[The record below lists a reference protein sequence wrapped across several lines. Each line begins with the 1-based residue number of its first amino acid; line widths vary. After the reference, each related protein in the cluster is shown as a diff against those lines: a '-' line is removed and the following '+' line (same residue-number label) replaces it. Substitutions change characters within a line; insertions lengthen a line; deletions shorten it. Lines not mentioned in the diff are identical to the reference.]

1 MKSHTSDSTV
11 TTNQNGHNSTV
22 SVTTSNKIS
31 LEDTI
36 KDHSPKNLK
45 GKTIGK
51 ITIKETKKEFK
62 DVCAE
67 CILYPYLI
75 YSKESTIDCCSSSKK
90 CGNRHVDVRFDGFLG
105 ICGEHLKTGKCKNK
119 YCKRAHVLEVD
130 SIDYTRIST
139 NKSTHISTNSSTRIS
154 TNSSANSSIR
164 ISTTIF
170 ICFDI
175 TSATDFPKL
184 PIKQN
189 TKKRYSNNVSSN
201 NVWNEPQQI
210 LKIIKM
216 CNMLP
221 VTKEKHVINKENHVI
236 NKENHVINKENH
248 VINKEKPAINEEK
261 PATIK
266 VKILITNEQPLI
278 VKVKLSINEIQSAI
292 NTNLKLSINN
302 MHPSIIIDD
311 DGYIL
316 VQRHRKTP
324 SPVSVI
330 SPIPLSSP
338 APVISPVSVTS
349 FSPIELP
356 SKSTSSPLMFEP
368 NMLQKL
374 RNDFNKSPI
383 FVKVKPNISKKVL
396 KKENAQKNKEEV
408 LKSKENILNKN
419 SKDDSDSDSD
429 YESDSNSDYDSDED
443 YNSKF
448 WSKKK

>member
-45 GKTIGK
+45 GKTISK

-139 NKSTHISTNSSTRIS
+139 KSTNNSTNSFTNSF
-154 TNSSANSSIR
+154 TNSSIC
-164 ISTTIF
+164 ISTTIL
-170 ICFDI
+170 ICFDV
-175 TSATDFPKL
+175 TSVKDFPKL
-184 PIKQN
+184 PFKQN
-189 TKKRYSNNVSSN
+189 TKKRCSNNMASN
-201 NVWNEPQQI
+201 NVWNKPLQI
-210 LKIIKM
+210 LQIIKI
-216 CNMLP
+216 
-221 VTKEKHVINKENHVI
+221 TKEKPTINKENLVINKENLS
-236 NKENHVINKENH
+236 
-248 VINKEKPAINEEK
+248 INKEKPAINEEK
-261 PATIK
+261 PAINEEKPAIIK
-266 VKILITNEQPLI
+266 VKLLITNEQPLI
-278 VKVKLSINEIQSAI
+278 IKVQLSINEIQSAI
-292 NTNLKLSINN
+292 NTNLKLS
-302 MHPSIIIDD
+302 SIIIDN
-311 DGYIL
+311 DGYTL
-316 VQRHRKTP
+316 VQRNRKTS
-324 SPVSVI
+324 SPVSVM
-330 SPIPLSSP
+330 SPEL
-338 APVISPVSVTS
+338 VTS
-349 FSPIELP
+349 FSPISLT
-356 SKSTSSPLMFEP
+356 SKSKSSPLMFEP
-368 NMLQKL
+368 NILEKL
-374 RNDFNKSPI
+374 RNDFNKSPT

-396 KKENAQKNKEEV
+396 KKENAQKNKEVV

-419 SKDDSDSDSD
+419 SKDDSENKSESDSDSD
-429 YESDSNSDYDSDED
+429 YDSDSNSDYDSDED

>member
-1 MKSHTSDSTV
+1 
-11 TTNQNGHNSTV
+11 
-22 SVTTSNKIS
+22 
-31 LEDTI
+31 
-36 KDHSPKNLK
+36 
-45 GKTIGK
+45 
-51 ITIKETKKEFK
+51 
-62 DVCAE
+62 
-67 CILYPYLI
+67 
-75 YSKESTIDCCSSSKK
+75 
-90 CGNRHVDVRFDGFLG
+90 
-105 ICGEHLKTGKCKNK
+105 
-119 YCKRAHVLEVD
+119 
-130 SIDYTRIST
+130 
-139 NKSTHISTNSSTRIS
+139 
-154 TNSSANSSIR
+154 
-164 ISTTIF
+164 
-170 ICFDI
+170 
-175 TSATDFPKL
+175 
-184 PIKQN
+184 
-189 TKKRYSNNVSSN
+189 
-201 NVWNEPQQI
+201 
-210 LKIIKM
+210 
-216 CNMLP
+216 
-221 VTKEKHVINKENHVI
+221 
-236 NKENHVINKENH
+236 
-248 VINKEKPAINEEK
+248 
-261 PATIK
+261 
-266 VKILITNEQPLI
+266 
-278 VKVKLSINEIQSAI
+278 
-292 NTNLKLSINN
+292 

-368 NMLQKL
+368 NILQKL

-429 YESDSNSDYDSDED
+429 SDYESDSNSDYDSDED

>member
-45 GKTIGK
+45 GKTISK

-139 NKSTHISTNSSTRIS
+139 KSTNNSTNSFTNSF
-154 TNSSANSSIR
+154 TNSSIC
-164 ISTTIF
+164 ISTTIL
-170 ICFDI
+170 ICFDV
-175 TSATDFPKL
+175 TSVKDFPKL
-184 PIKQN
+184 PFKQN
-189 TKKRYSNNVSSN
+189 TKKRCSNNMASN
-201 NVWNEPQQI
+201 NVWNKPLQI
-210 LKIIKM
+210 LQIIKI
-216 CNMLP
+216 
-221 VTKEKHVINKENHVI
+221 TKEKPTINKENLVINKENLVI
-236 NKENHVINKENH
+236 NKENLS
-248 VINKEKPAINEEK
+248 INKEKPAINEEK
-261 PATIK
+261 PAINEEKPAIIK
-266 VKILITNEQPLI
+266 VKLLITNEQPLI
-278 VKVKLSINEIQSAI
+278 IKVQLSINEIQSAI
-292 NTNLKLSINN
+292 NTNLKLS
-302 MHPSIIIDD
+302 SIIIDN
-311 DGYIL
+311 DGYTL
-316 VQRHRKTP
+316 VQRNRKTS
-324 SPVSVI
+324 SPVSVM
-330 SPIPLSSP
+330 SPEL
-338 APVISPVSVTS
+338 VTS
-349 FSPIELP
+349 FSPISLT
-356 SKSTSSPLMFEP
+356 SKSKSSPLMFEP
-368 NMLQKL
+368 NILEKL
-374 RNDFNKSPI
+374 RNDFNKSPT

-396 KKENAQKNKEEV
+396 KKENAQKNKEVV

-419 SKDDSDSDSD
+419 SKDDSENKSESDSDSD
-429 YESDSNSDYDSDED
+429 YDSDSNSDYDSDED

>member
-45 GKTIGK
+45 GKTISK

-75 YSKESTIDCCSSSKK
+75 YSKESTTDCCSSPKK

-139 NKSTHISTNSSTRIS
+139 KSTNNSTNSFTNSF
-154 TNSSANSSIR
+154 TNSSIC
-164 ISTTIF
+164 ISTTIL
-170 ICFDI
+170 ICFDV
-175 TSATDFPKL
+175 TSVKDFPKL
-184 PIKQN
+184 PFKQN
-189 TKKRYSNNVSSN
+189 TKKRCSNNMASN
-201 NVWNEPQQI
+201 NVWNKPLQI
-210 LKIIKM
+210 LQIIKI
-216 CNMLP
+216 
-221 VTKEKHVINKENHVI
+221 TKEKPTINKENLVINKENLS
-236 NKENHVINKENH
+236 
-248 VINKEKPAINEEK
+248 INKEKPAINEEK
-261 PATIK
+261 PAINEEKPAINEEKPAINEEKPAIIK
-266 VKILITNEQPLI
+266 VKLLITNEQPLI
-278 VKVKLSINEIQSAI
+278 IKVQLSI
-292 NTNLKLSINN
+292 NTNLKLLINN
-302 MHPSIIIDD
+302 IKPSIIIDN
-311 DGYIL
+311 DGYTL
-316 VQRHRKTP
+316 VQRNRKTS
-324 SPVSVI
+324 SPVSVM
-330 SPIPLSSP
+330 SPEL
-338 APVISPVSVTS
+338 VTS
-349 FSPIELP
+349 FSPISLT
-356 SKSTSSPLMFEP
+356 SKSKSSPLIFEP

-374 RNDFNKSPI
+374 RNDFNKSPTI
-383 FVKVKPNISKKVL
+383 VKVKPNISKKVL

-408 LKSKENILNKN
+408 LKSKENILNKTFKDN
-419 SKDDSDSDSD
+419 SE
-429 YESDSNSDYDSDED
+429 YESDSESESESESDYDYDSDED

>member
-1 MKSHTSDSTV
+1 MKSHTCDSTV
-11 TTNQNGHNSTV
+11 TTTTRNAHNSTV
-22 SVTTSNKIS
+22 SVTPSNKIS

-36 KDHSPKNLK
+36 KENSPKNLK
-45 GKTIGK
+45 GKIINK

-75 YSKESTIDCCSSSKK
+75 YSKEPITDCCSSPKK

-105 ICGEHLKTGKCKNK
+105 ICGEHLKTGKCTNK

-139 NKSTHISTNSSTRIS
+139 NKSTRISTNSSTRIS

-189 TKKRYSNNVSSN
+189 TKKRCSNNMSSN
-201 NVWNEPQQI
+201 NVWNEPLQI

-221 VTKEKHVINKENHVI
+221 VTKEKHVINEEKHVINEEKHVINEENHVI
-236 NKENHVINKENH
+236 N
-248 VINKEKPAINEEK
+248 EEK
-261 PATIK
+261 PTIIK
-266 VKILITNEQPLI
+266 VKLLITNEQPLI
-278 VKVKLSINEIQSAI
+278 VKVKLSINEIQSVI

-302 MHPSIIIDD
+302 MQPSIIIDD

-330 SPIPLSSP
+330 SHIPVTSHV
-338 APVISPVSVTS
+338 PVTSPVPVTS

-368 NMLQKL
+368 NTLQKL
-374 RNDFNKSPI
+374 RNDFNKSPT

-396 KKENAQKNKEEV
+396 KKENAQKNKEA
-408 LKSKENILNKN
+408 LKTKENILNKKSN
-419 SKDDSDSDSD
+419 DESNVK
-429 YESDSNSDYDSDED
+429 YESDSDDNSDSDNDSDYDSDYD
-443 YNSKF
+443 YKSKF
-448 WSKKK
+448 WPKKK

>member
-11 TTNQNGHNSTV
+11 TTNRNGHNSTV

-36 KDHSPKNLK
+36 KEHSPKNLK
-45 GKTIGK
+45 GKTISK

-75 YSKESTIDCCSSSKK
+75 YSKESTTDCCSSPKK

-130 SIDYTRIST
+130 SIDYTRISSKST
-139 NKSTHISTNSSTRIS
+139 NKSTNNSTNSF
-154 TNSSANSSIR
+154 TNSSIC
-164 ISTTIF
+164 ISTTIV
-170 ICFDI
+170 ICFDV
-175 TSATDFPKL
+175 TSVKDFPKL
-184 PIKQN
+184 PFKQN
-189 TKKRYSNNVSSN
+189 TKKRCSNNMASN
-201 NVWNEPQQI
+201 NVWNKPLQI
-210 LKIIKM
+210 LQIIKI
-216 CNMLP
+216 
-221 VTKEKHVINKENHVI
+221 TKEKPTIT
-236 NKENHVINKENH
+236 
-248 VINKEKPAINEEK
+248 KEKPVINEEKPVINEEKPVINEKKLVINEEK
-261 PATIK
+261 PAIIK

-278 VKVKLSINEIQSAI
+278 VKVQLSINEIQSTI
-292 NTNLKLSINN
+292 NTNLKLS
-302 MHPSIIIDD
+302 SIIIDD

-316 VQRHRKTP
+316 VQRNRKTST
-324 SPVSVI
+324 SPVSVMYPE
-330 SPIPLSSP
+330 SE
-338 APVISPVSVTS
+338 TS
-349 FSPIELP
+349 FSPISLT
-356 SKSTSSPLMFEP
+356 SKSKSSPLMFEP

-374 RNDFNKSPI
+374 RNDFNKSPT
-383 FVKVKPNISKKVL
+383 FEKVKPNISKKVL

-419 SKDDSDSDSD
+419 SKDDSENESDSDSDSDSD
-429 YESDSNSDYDSDED
+429 YDSDSNSDYDSDED

>member
-11 TTNQNGHNSTV
+11 TTNRNGHNSTV
-22 SVTTSNKIS
+22 LVTNSNKIS

-45 GKTIGK
+45 GKTICK

-75 YSKESTIDCCSSSKK
+75 YSKESTTDCCSSPKK

-130 SIDYTRIST
+130 SINYTRISS
-139 NKSTHISTNSSTRIS
+139 KSTNNSTNSF
-154 TNSSANSSIR
+154 TNSSIC
-164 ISTTIF
+164 ISTTIL
-170 ICFDI
+170 ICFDV
-175 TSATDFPKL
+175 TSVKDFPKL
-184 PIKQN
+184 PFKQN
-189 TKKRYSNNVSSN
+189 TKKRCSNNMASN
-201 NVWNEPQQI
+201 NVWNKPLQI
-210 LKIIKM
+210 LQIIKI
-216 CNMLP
+216 
-221 VTKEKHVINKENHVI
+221 TKEKAVINEEQSVI
-236 NKENHVINKENH
+236 NEEKP
-248 VINKEKPAINEEK
+248 VINKEKLVINEEK
-261 PATIK
+261 PAIIK

-278 VKVKLSINEIQSAI
+278 VKVQLSINEIQSAI
-292 NTNLKLSINN
+292 NTNLKLS
-302 MHPSIIIDD
+302 SIIIDD
-311 DGYIL
+311 EGYIL
-316 VQRHRKTP
+316 VQRNRKTST
-324 SPVSVI
+324 SPVSVMYPE
-330 SPIPLSSP
+330 SE
-338 APVISPVSVTS
+338 TS
-349 FSPIELP
+349 FSPISLT
-356 SKSTSSPLMFEP
+356 SKSKSSPLMFEP

-374 RNDFNKSPI
+374 RNDFNKSPT
-383 FVKVKPNISKKVL
+383 FEKVKPNISKKVL

-419 SKDDSDSDSD
+419 SKDDSENESDSNSD
-429 YESDSNSDYDSDED
+429 YDSDSNSDYDSDED

>member
-11 TTNQNGHNSTV
+11 TTNQNGHNFTV

-45 GKTIGK
+45 GKTISK

-139 NKSTHISTNSSTRIS
+139 KSTNNSTNSFTNSF
-154 TNSSANSSIR
+154 TNSSIC
-164 ISTTIF
+164 ISTTIL
-170 ICFDI
+170 ICFDV
-175 TSATDFPKL
+175 TSVKDFPKL
-184 PIKQN
+184 PFKQN
-189 TKKRYSNNVSSN
+189 TKKRCSNNMASN
-201 NVWNEPQQI
+201 NVWNKPLQI
-210 LKIIKM
+210 LQIIKI
-216 CNMLP
+216 
-221 VTKEKHVINKENHVI
+221 TKEKPTINKENLVINKENLVI
-236 NKENHVINKENH
+236 NKENLS
-248 VINKEKPAINEEK
+248 INKEKPAINEEK
-261 PATIK
+261 PAINEEKPAIIK
-266 VKILITNEQPLI
+266 VKLLITNEQPLI
-278 VKVKLSINEIQSAI
+278 IKVQLSINEIQSAI
-292 NTNLKLSINN
+292 NTNLKLS
-302 MHPSIIIDD
+302 SIIIDN
-311 DGYIL
+311 DGYTL
-316 VQRHRKTP
+316 VQRNRKTS
-324 SPVSVI
+324 SPVSVM
-330 SPIPLSSP
+330 SPEL
-338 APVISPVSVTS
+338 VTS
-349 FSPIELP
+349 FSPISLT
-356 SKSTSSPLMFEP
+356 SKSKSSPLMFEP
-368 NMLQKL
+368 NILEKL
-374 RNDFNKSPI
+374 RNDFNKSPT

-396 KKENAQKNKEEV
+396 KKENAQKNKEVV

-419 SKDDSDSDSD
+419 SKDDSENKSDSDSNSD
-429 YESDSNSDYDSDED
+429 YDSDSNSDYDSDED

>member
-11 TTNQNGHNSTV
+11 TTNRNGHNSTV
-22 SVTTSNKIS
+22 SVTNSNKIS

-45 GKTIGK
+45 GKTICK

-75 YSKESTIDCCSSSKK
+75 YSKESTTDCCSSPKK

-139 NKSTHISTNSSTRIS
+139 KSTNKSTNSFTNSSTNSSIC
-154 TNSSANSSIR
+154 
-164 ISTTIF
+164 ISTTIV
-170 ICFDI
+170 ICFDV
-175 TSATDFPKL
+175 TSAKDFPKL
-184 PIKQN
+184 PFKQN
-189 TKKRYSNNVSSN
+189 TKKRCSNNMASN
-201 NVWNEPQQI
+201 NVWNKPLQI
-210 LKIIKM
+210 LQIIKI
-216 CNMLP
+216 
-221 VTKEKHVINKENHVI
+221 TKEKPTIT
-236 NKENHVINKENH
+236 
-248 VINKEKPAINEEK
+248 KEKPVINEEKLVINEEK
-261 PATIK
+261 PAIIK

-278 VKVKLSINEIQSAI
+278 VKVQLSINEIQSAI
-292 NTNLKLSINN
+292 NTNLKLSS
-302 MHPSIIIDD
+302 SIIIDD
-311 DGYIL
+311 EGYIL
-316 VQRHRKTP
+316 VQRNRKT
-324 SPVSVI
+324 ST
-330 SPIPLSSP
+330 SPI
-338 APVISPVSVTS
+338 SVMYPESETS
-349 FSPIELP
+349 FSPISLT
-356 SKSTSSPLMFEP
+356 SKSSPLMFEP

-374 RNDFNKSPI
+374 RNDFNKSPT
-383 FVKVKPNISKKVL
+383 FEKVKPNISKKVL

-419 SKDDSDSDSD
+419 SKDDSENESDSDSDSD
-429 YESDSNSDYDSDED
+429 YDSDSNSDYDSDED